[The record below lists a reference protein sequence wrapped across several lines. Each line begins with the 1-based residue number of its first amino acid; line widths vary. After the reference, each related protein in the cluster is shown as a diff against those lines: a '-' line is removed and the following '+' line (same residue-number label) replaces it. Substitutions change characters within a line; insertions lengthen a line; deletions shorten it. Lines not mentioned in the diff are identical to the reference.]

1 MADMIRRHRAALLS
15 LVGVVGICLCG
26 CDNKEIDSSLGD
38 DRTTYIYGDVIQE
51 DAGMTL
57 AAKLKVPTEC
67 DITFDTGKSKLTEIR
82 LADKD
87 IVMSDTDRAYVVD
100 FDRITTDKLYIQ
112 NMVESIFDKSSGI
125 YCRDE
130 GDEYMTKEEIQHDI
144 DIAEV
149 YRQQALKDGQAD
161 VAEMYENDIEDMKSR
176 QKEASDTYT
185 PVSGYTMNK
194 IYVGERDGERY
205 SLWISGQEDTDRFRG
220 ISIMYSE
227 AGDQEINE
235 LARVDDAVYVDTVP
249 ESAAEA
255 SVVEMQNLCT
265 MTENSAASEAM
276 AFLAKLGISGVACV
290 DVEPAVRRWQNGLFD
305 TIEMEKN
312 GYVFDFQCQI
322 GGIDVL
328 YKDPTGVDNLANDKG
343 YIMQEGDRIAVYI
356 DDDGVFYMSARLCT
370 DTDSFDRRE
379 VSLMGW
385 DDMITAADKSI
396 AEYYRKYPT
405 AYSRVEFNKVE
416 LLYVPEAEDD
426 GSVHYVPAW
435 VFTQT
440 DKEDILN
447 KERTHFEHISQMV
460 YINAIDGKYIDII
473 ETAKVLGTWDSYG
486 REKEIAP

>member
-15 LVGVVGICLCG
+15 LIGIVGICLCG

-57 AAKLKVPTEC
+57 AAKLKVPTGC

-87 IVMSDTDRAYVVD
+87 IVMPDTDRAYVVD

-265 MTENSAASEAM
+265 MTENSAASEAL

-290 DVEPAVRRWQNGLFD
+290 DAEPVIRRWQDGSFD

-356 DDDGVFYMSARLCT
+356 DDGGVFYMSARLCT
-370 DTDSFDRRE
+370 DTDSFDRKE

-385 DDMITAADKSI
+385 DDMIAAADKSI

-405 AYSRVEFNKVE
+405 AYSKVEFNKVE
-416 LLYVPEAEDD
+416 LLYVPEAEND

-440 DKEDILN
+440 DKKDILN
-447 KERTHFEHISQMV
+447 NESTYFEHISQMV
-460 YINAIDGKYIDII
+460 YINAIDGKYIDIL

-486 REKEIAP
+486 RENEIAP

>member
-1 MADMIRRHRAALLS
+1 MMDTTGRHRAALLS
-15 LVGVVGICLCG
+15 LIGIVGICLCG
-26 CDNKEIDSSLGD
+26 CENKEIDGSAGD
-38 DRTTYIYGDVIQE
+38 DRTTYIYGDMIQE

-82 LADKD
+82 LVDD
-87 IVMSDTDRAYVVD
+87 NIVIPDTDRAYVVD
-100 FDRITTDKLYIQ
+100 YDRIKIDTENIK
-112 NMVESIFDKSSGI
+112 NMVESVFDRASGI
-125 YCRDE
+125 YCRYD
-130 GDEYMTKEEIQHDI
+130 GDDHMTKEEIQRDI
-144 DIAEV
+144 DLAKI

-161 VAEMYENDIEDMKSR
+161 VAEMYESDIEDMKSR
-176 QKEASDTYT
+176 QKGAPDTYDT
-185 PVSGYTMNK
+185 VSEYTMNK
-194 IYVGERDGERY
+194 IYMGESDGEKY
-205 SLWISGQEDTDRFRG
+205 SLWISGQDTDRFLG

-227 AGDQEINE
+227 AGDQEIKE
-235 LARVDDAVYVDTVP
+235 LARVDDAVYVETVP

-255 SVVEMQNLCT
+255 SAVEMQNLCT
-265 MTENSAASEAM
+265 MTENSAASEAL

-290 DVEPAVRRWQNGLFD
+290 DAEPVIRRWQDGSFD

-356 DDDGVFYMSARLCT
+356 DDGGVFYMSARLCT
-370 DTDSFDRRE
+370 DTDSFDRKE

-385 DDMITAADKSI
+385 DDMIAAADKSI

-405 AYSRVEFNKVE
+405 AYSKVEFNKVE
-416 LLYVPEAEDD
+416 LLYVPEAEND

-440 DKEDILN
+440 DKKDILN
-447 KERTHFEHISQMV
+447 NESTYFEHISQMV
-460 YINAIDGKYIDII
+460 YINAIDGKYIDIL

-486 REKEIAP
+486 RENEIAP